1 MIEIRKASITSGI
14 FLAYEYIIQ
23 ENNVSNKNKTQST
36 APIHDDLRNA
46 FKKLI
51 PHFILLTEEMS
62 EDRMKGI
69 IENNLLLPE
78 DIENKYQVSSFALG
92 GSEDNQTITIS
103 GFKVLSNDRIVSFS
117 SPSQKL
123 YEDRA
128 DGYKFSEELR
138 EALEHL
144 VSEVQEYMDGKQA
157 PKTNVGT
164 FDFPE
169 DEEGDQPFTIKGK
182 FGGVE
187 VEVSSS
193 IPNTE
198 DDGD

>member
-1 MIEIRKASITSGI
+1 MIEIRKATITSGI
-14 FLAYEYIIQ
+14 FLAYEYNIQ

-51 PHFILLTEEMS
+51 PHFILLTEELP
-62 EDRMKGI
+62 EDKMKGI
-69 IENNLLLPE
+69 IENDLQLPE
-78 DIENKYQVSSFALG
+78 DIEKKYQVNAFSLS
-92 GSEDNQTITIS
+92 GSEDNQSIT
-103 GFKVLSNDRIVSFS
+103 S
-117 SPSQKL
+117 SPSQKI
-123 YEDRA
+123 YDSNIE
-128 DGYKFSEELR
+128 GYKFTDELR
-138 EALEHL
+138 DALEHL

-169 DEEGDQPFTIKGK
+169 DKDGDQPFTIKGK

-193 IPNTE
+193 VHNTE